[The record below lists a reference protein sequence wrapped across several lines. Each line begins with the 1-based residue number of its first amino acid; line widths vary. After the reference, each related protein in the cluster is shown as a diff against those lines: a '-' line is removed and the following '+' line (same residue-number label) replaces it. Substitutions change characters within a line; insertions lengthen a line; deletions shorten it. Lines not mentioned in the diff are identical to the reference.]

1 MRGQW
6 QGEQWWQELDSP
18 RRKEEWPAG
27 RGVVRKGRSVG
38 ASAQRPE
45 IRVSERTEQGGTCP
59 NSRRRERKEQTWP
72 PPDGRR
78 ESQASSSKQVK
89 AESLGVSLLGQHS
102 LPGGHHRAAGGR
114 GQWEIH
120 SEEGF
125 SEPWGQRLS
134 HQGPGYS
141 RLLCYVQEGG
151 KGKRIRQPRPQGRQS
166 LASLPGQ
173 GECWDISSPAMTV
186 QTPGRGPLGQW
197 HRALGPPPLPE
208 HIPFLP
214 LHLLLPSVLALDIIL
229 QVQTVFLLFFN
240 QLVYDLETS
249 SAPCLELR
257 RAQ

>member
-166 LASLPGQ
+166 LAVHCRGQAWPPCQDRVSAGTSLVLPWRCRPQ
-173 GECWDISSPAMTV
+173 GGDLWANGTEPW
-186 QTPGRGPLGQW
+186 GPLLSQNTY
-197 HRALGPPPLPE
+197 HSC
-208 HIPFLP
+208 
-214 LHLLLPSVLALDIIL
+214 PSISFY
-229 QVQTVFLLFFN
+229 QVF
-240 QLVYDLETS
+240 
-249 SAPCLELR
+249 
-257 RAQ
+257 

>member
-1 MRGQW
+1 MRNP
-6 QGEQWWQELDSP
+6 L
-18 RRKEEWPAG
+18 RRGIFRAMRTEAEPPGAWILQALMLCSG
-27 RGVVRKGRSVG
+27 RGKGQTHP
-38 ASAQRPE
+38 SAPAPRQTEPGRALQR
-45 IRVSERTEQGGTCP
+45 
-59 NSRRRERKEQTWP
+59 
-72 PPDGRR
+72 
-78 ESQASSSKQVK
+78 
-89 AESLGVSLLGQHS
+89 
-102 LPGGHHRAAGGR
+102 AG
-114 GQWEIH
+114 
-120 SEEGF
+120 
-125 SEPWGQRLS
+125 
-134 HQGPGYS
+134 
-141 RLLCYVQEGG
+141 
-151 KGKRIRQPRPQGRQS
+151 